1 MSSGS
6 APPKRQYDARRRRER
21 AAEERRATSNRVLD
35 AATRLFVAKGYT
47 ATTMADIAREAGVA
61 MQSVYTAGRSKADLL
76 SAAVERAVAG
86 DDQEVMVHE
95 RPAVRLMAEEPDP
108 IRQMQMAA
116 AFVRDIQERSEP
128 MQVAYREAAAV
139 DVKVAAAVEAA
150 HRRRRETVGF
160 LIAADAGGP
169 APAPTRRVCRHPVG
183 SGEHRDAPAVAH
195 GPRVVVAGGGSVA
208 GPDIRRSVVETGVVG
223 RGRPG
228 PAGTSPAAPR

>member
-1 MSSGS
+1 MSSGP

-21 AAEERRATSNRVLD
+21 AAEERRATSTRVLE

-95 RPAVRLMAEEPDP
+95 RPAVTLMAEEPDP
-108 IRQMQMAA
+108 IRQMQMTA

-160 LIAADAGGP
+160 LIAAMP
-169 APAPTRRVCRHPVG
+169 ADRLRHPPEECADTVW
-183 SGEHRDAPAVAH
+183 AVASTETLRLLRTVL
-195 GPRVVVAGGGSVA
+195 GWSWPE
-208 GPDIRRSVVETGVVG
+208 VEAWLARTFEDLLLK
-223 RGRPG
+223 R
-228 PAGTSPAAPR
+228 AS

>member
-1 MSSGS
+1 MSSGP

-21 AAEERRATSNRVLD
+21 AAEERRATGNRVLE

-95 RPAVRLMAEEPDP
+95 RPAVTQIAEEPDP

-160 LIAADAGGP
+160 LIAALP
-169 APAPTRRVCRHPVG
+169 ADRLRHPAEECADTVW
-183 SGEHRDAPAVAH
+183 AVASTETLRLLRTVL
-195 GPRVVVAGGGSVA
+195 GWSWPE
-208 GPDIRRSVVETGVVG
+208 VEAWLARTFEDLLLE
-223 RGRPG
+223 
-228 PAGTSPAAPR
+228 PAS